1 MNIIEIKHLK
11 KSFGAVPAVDG
22 ISLAVSEP
30 GVVALLGPNGAGK
43 TTTLDLLLGLRRPDA
58 GSVRI
63 FGGDPSNAPVRR
75 RIGCAPQQS
84 GVPETLRVHEVAAF
98 VAKQYPQAL
107 PVAQTL
113 EAFGLTKLAN
123 RQAGVLSGGEL
134 RRLTLALAFIGNP
147 DLVVLDEPTIG
158 LDLEARRAAWEYTRA
173 FAARGGSVLLTTHHM
188 EEAEALA
195 SRIMV
200 MNGGRIVR
208 DGTAQEIRG
217 AGRARRLVY
226 IGAPFDPAAYGLR
239 AHIQRDGDT
248 VTLATD
254 DADAAVRALVQSEVP
269 FKNLVISE
277 RSLEDAVL
285 SLIEEYA

>member
-1 MNIIEIKHLK
+1 MSIIEIKQLK
-11 KSFGAVPAVDG
+11 KSFGAVTAVDG
-22 ISLAVSEP
+22 ISLTVTEP
-30 GVVALLGPNGAGK
+30 GIVALLGPNGAGK
-43 TTTLDLLLGLRRPDA
+43 TTTIDMLLGLRRPSS

-63 FGGDPSNAPVRR
+63 FSGDPSKDHVRV

-84 GVPETLRVHEVAAF
+84 GVPETIRVREALQF

-107 PVAQTL
+107 PID
-113 EAFGLTKLAN
+113 EAIDAFALTKVAK

-134 RRLTLALAFIGNP
+134 RRLALALAFIGKP
-147 DLVVLDEPTIG
+147 DLVVLDEPTTG
-158 LDLEARRAAWEYTRA
+158 LDLEARRAVWEYIGA
-173 FAARGGSVLLTTHHM
+173 YARGGGSVLLTTHYM
-188 EEAEALA
+188 EEAQALA
-195 SRIMV
+195 SRILV
-200 MNGGRIVR
+200 MNAGRIVR
-208 DGTAQEIRG
+208 DGTAKEIRETG
-217 AGRARRLVY
+217 QVRRLVY
-226 IGAPFDPAAYGLR
+226 VGAPFDPAAYGLR
-239 AHIQRDGDT
+239 ARIEREGDT